1 MFLSIGMLKLN
12 YFLADIFILSAEKQ
26 PIKLSWRK
34 IECLREK
41 RGKTV
46 KQHSPANT
54 IETKKREL
62 NMLSSTQHLIQVDK
76 ALYLLKTVSGLRE
89 LGI

>member
-1 MFLSIGMLKLN
+1 MSLTVSSQGMNTKN
-12 YFLADIFILSAEKQ
+12 EYKYE
-26 PIKLSWRK
+26 
-34 IECLREK
+34 REK

-62 NMLSSTQHLIQVDK
+62 NMLSSTQRLIQVDK
-76 ALYLLKTVSGLRE
+76 ALYLLETVSGLRE